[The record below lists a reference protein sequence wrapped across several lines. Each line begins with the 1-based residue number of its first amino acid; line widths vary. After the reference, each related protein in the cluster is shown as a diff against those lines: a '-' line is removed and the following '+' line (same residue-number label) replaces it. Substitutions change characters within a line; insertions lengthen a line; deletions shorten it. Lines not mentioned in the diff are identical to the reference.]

1 VADDERPAF
10 YALRPGGWRDY
21 VTLLHPPYTVWHL
34 SYVALGA
41 AAAPHLDGGR
51 LGASVLAFFC
61 AVGLS
66 AHALDELAGRPLATR
81 IPSRVLWAI
90 GLAGLAGAVALG
102 ILGAVT
108 ISAWLLA
115 FVVFGAFIVPAYN
128 LELAGGRFHSDT
140 WFALSWGAFPALT
153 GYFAQAAAIRWPA
166 VLVSAACLVLSVV
179 QRRLSTPVRSL
190 RRRVASLEG
199 RMRLRDGT
207 EVEVNDAMLR
217 AAPEAA
223 LRAMAVALSLLA
235 AGLVAARL
243 G

>member
-1 VADDERPAF
+1 VAGDGRPAF

-21 VTLLHPPYTVWHL
+21 VTLLHPPYTAWHL

-51 LGASVLAFFC
+51 LAASVVAFFF

-66 AHALDELAGRPLATR
+66 AHALDELSGRPLATR

-90 GLAGLAGAVALG
+90 ALVGLAGAVALG
-102 ILGAVT
+102 ILGAVRV
-108 ISAWLLA
+108 SAWLLA

-128 LELAGGRFHSDT
+128 LGLAGGRFHSDA

-153 GYFAQAAAIRWPA
+153 GYFAQAATIRWPG
-166 VLVSAACLVLSVV
+166 VLVSAACLLLSVV
-179 QRRLSTPVRSL
+179 QRRLSTPVRRL

-207 EVEVNDAMLR
+207 EVEVTEAMLR

>member
-1 VADDERPAF
+1 MAGDGRPAF

-21 VTLLHPPYTVWHL
+21 VTLLHPPYTAWHL
-34 SYVALGA
+34 SYVAIGA

-51 LGASVLAFFC
+51 LGASVLAFFL

-90 GLAGLAGAVALG
+90 ALAGLAGAVALG
-102 ILGAVT
+102 ILGAVK

-128 LELAGGRFHSDT
+128 LGLAGGRFHSDA
-140 WFALSWGAFPALT
+140 WFSVSWGAFPALT
-153 GYFAQAAAIRWPA
+153 GYFAQAATIRWPA
-166 VLVSAACLVLSVV
+166 VLVAAACLVLSVV

-207 EVEVNDAMLR
+207 EVEVTEAMFR

-243 G
+243 R